1 MGFLEYKGKT
11 TLTSWPNW
19 EREIQKRVERGRAQD
34 KGLFTEEP
42 KFPLER
48 HFISIYATET
58 H

>member
-1 MGFLEYKGKT
+1 LNKKGKQPSQVGPT
-11 TLTSWPNW
+11 GK
-19 EREIQKRVERGRAQD
+19 ERYKRRVERGRAQD

-48 HFISIYATET
+48 QFISIYATET